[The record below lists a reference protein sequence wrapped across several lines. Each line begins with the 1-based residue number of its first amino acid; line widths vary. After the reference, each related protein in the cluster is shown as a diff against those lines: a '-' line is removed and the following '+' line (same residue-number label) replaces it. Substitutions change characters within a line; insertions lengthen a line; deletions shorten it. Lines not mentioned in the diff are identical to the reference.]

1 MVLQIPRG
9 VRAEVPEEVDL
20 WTVAQADWRSA
31 EEAERAGGCGVGG
44 GARNGRPRSLSYPEG
59 PLWGPSS
66 SHRLCRWQLT
76 SWFKGGSSPE
86 RTAGCTESGE
96 EPFLV
101 PRDTARHRTGNP
113 LPFPPT

>member
-1 MVLQIPRG
+1 MALREWASLSHVKMVLEIPRG

-59 PLWGPSS
+59 PLGGPSS

-76 SWFKGGSSPE
+76 RPQASSRSP
-86 RTAGCTESGE
+86 
-96 EPFLV
+96 
-101 PRDTARHRTGNP
+101 RHRKCDREVGHVRV
-113 LPFPPT
+113 

>member
-31 EEAERAGGCGVGG
+31 EEAERAGGCGGGG

-59 PLWGPSS
+59 PLGGPSS
-66 SHRLCRWQLT
+66 SHRLCRWQLA
-76 SWFKGGSSPE
+76 SDAVRAAVRRGHLSPIR
-86 RTAGCTESGE
+86 RTDRCHSVFSAAN
-96 EPFLV
+96 
-101 PRDTARHRTGNP
+101 R
-113 LPFPPT
+113 